1 MAKTLDFDT
10 VGATLRRFITGK
22 LLESGLTGYVVGLS
36 GGVDSAL
43 AATLAVKAVGK
54 EKVFG
59 LMLPFQTSSPDSLL
73 HAQQLADQLGIES
86 KTINI
91 TPMLEAYFGI
101 EPTTEKIRIGNKAA
115 RERMSVLFDFAQQR
129 NAMVLGTSNRSEFC
143 LGYTTWFGDSAASIN
158 PLAELYK
165 TEVLQLSRVLGVPQA
180 IIDKQPSADLWPGQ
194 TDEKELGVSYA
205 TIDRLLARMIDDGES
220 SMATLQAEGFEMVDI
235 SRVVS
240 LVNRHAYKRNMP
252 AVAPLGRGAVPSRLQ
267 LQA

>member
-1 MAKTLDFDT
+1 MAKTLDFDMI
-10 VGATLRRFITGK
+10 GATLRRFITGK

-36 GGVDSAL
+36 GGVDSAF
-43 AATLAVKAVGK
+43 AATLAVRAVGR

-59 LMLPFQTSSPDSLL
+59 LMLPFKTSSPDSLL
-73 HAQQLADQLGIES
+73 HAQQLADQLEIET
-86 KTINI
+86 KTIDI
-91 TPMLEAYFGI
+91 TPMLEAYFST
-101 EPTTEKIRIGNKAA
+101 EPTADKIRIGNKAA
-115 RERMSVLFDFAQQR
+115 RERMSILFDFAQQR
-129 NAMVLGTSNRSEFC
+129 QAMVLGTSNRSEFC

-165 TEVLQLSRVLGVPQA
+165 TEVLELSRILGLPKE
-180 IIDKQPSADLWPGQ
+180 IMEKSPSADLWPGQ
-194 TDEKELGVSYA
+194 TDEAELGVSYV
-205 TIDRLLARMIDDGES
+205 TLDKLLGRMIDDGES

-240 LVNRHAYKRNMP
+240 LVNRHAYKRAMP